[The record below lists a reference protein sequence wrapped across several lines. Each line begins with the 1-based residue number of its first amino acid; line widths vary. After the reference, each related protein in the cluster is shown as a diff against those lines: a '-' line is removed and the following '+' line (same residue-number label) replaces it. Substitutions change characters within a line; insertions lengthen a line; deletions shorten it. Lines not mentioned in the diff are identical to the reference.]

1 MRKWHQTTDEVSGRQ
16 KLPMQSQVVVG
27 LVGDRAL
34 MCYINEDDLW
44 IDNDHGCVMWKAPD
58 WWIEL
63 PEEI

>member
-1 MRKWHQTTDEVSGRQ
+1 MRKWHQTTDEVLGRQ

-34 MCYINEDDLW
+34 TCYINEDGLW
-44 IDNDHGCVMWKAPD
+44 IDNDHGCVMRKAPD
-58 WWIEL
+58 WWLEL

>member
-1 MRKWHQTTDEVSGRQ
+1 MKWHQTTDEVSGRQ
-16 KLPMQSQVVVG
+16 KLPMQSQIVVG

-34 MCYINEDDLW
+34 TCYINADGLW
-44 IDNDHGCVMWKAPD
+44 IDNEHGCVMRKAPD

>member
-1 MRKWHQTTDEVSGRQ
+1 MKWQQTIYEVSGRQ

-34 MCYINEDDLW
+34 MCYINEDGLW
-44 IDNDHGCVMWKAPD
+44 IDNEHGCVMWKAPD

>member
-1 MRKWHQTTDEVSGRQ
+1 MKWHQTIYEVSGRQ

-34 MCYINEDDLW
+34 MCYLNEDGLR
-44 IDNDHGCVMWKAPD
+44 IDNEHGCVMWKAPD
-58 WWIEL
+58 WWTEL

>member
-1 MRKWHQTTDEVSGRQ
+1 MKWHQTIYEVSGRQ

-34 MCYINEDDLW
+34 MCYINEDGLW
-44 IDNDHGCVMWKAPD
+44 IDNDHGCAMWKAPD
-58 WWIEL
+58 WWTEL

>member
-1 MRKWHQTTDEVSGRQ
+1 MKWHQTIYEVSGRQ
-16 KLPMQSQVVVG
+16 KLPMQSQEVVG

-34 MCYINEDDLW
+34 MCYLNEDGLW
-44 IDNDHGCVMWKAPD
+44 IDNEHGCVMWKAPD